1 LVSAKDNVTQCPQK
15 TKLDNFFKHI
25 ILFRTHEIFFIKF
38 GGLSPESMH
47 DTTAVAFPTKP
58 V

>member
-1 LVSAKDNVTQCPQK
+1 LKYIS
-15 TKLDNFFKHI
+15 
-25 ILFRTHEIFFIKF
+25 
-38 GGLSPESMH
+38 ESTL

>member
-1 LVSAKDNVTQCPQK
+1 M
-15 TKLDNFFKHI
+15 
-25 ILFRTHEIFFIKF
+25 KF
-38 GGLSPESMH
+38 YKIRGLIPESTH